1 MGALS
6 GVRVVDLSRIL
17 AGPHC
22 SQTLAD
28 HGADVI
34 KIEPP
39 GGDETRGWGPPFE
52 DGESAYFRGLNR
64 GKRGLALDLARA
76 PGRDILLR
84 LLGGA
89 DVLVENFKAGTL
101 ERWGLGYEE
110 VLQPRHP
117 RLIHCRI
124 SGFGGDG
131 PLGGLPGYDAV
142 AQAMSGLMAI
152 NGHADGPPV
161 RIGAPVADLAAAMI
175 AVQGIAMALYERERS
190 GRGQGIEVSLLDA
203 ALGLLHP
210 HAANYLMSGRRPG
223 RTGSAHPNIAP
234 YDLFA
239 TATAPVFLAIG
250 NDRQFARLVAELGRP
265 GLATDPRFLGNAHRL
280 ANREA
285 LTALL
290 LALMRDRDGPA
301 LAERLLAQGVPAG
314 AVLEV
319 DEVLAH
325 PQVRARA
332 MLVEREGYRGL
343 GLPLKLQR
351 TPGAP
356 GARPPRLAE
365 HARAVLAE
373 AGLSKE
379 EIDDRLAD
387 GTVSAA

>member
-152 NGHADGPPV
+152 NGPADGPPV

-250 NDRQFARLVAELGRP
+250 K
-265 GLATDPRFLGNAHRL
+265 
-280 ANREA
+280 
-285 LTALL
+285 LTGIHVTCKDF
-290 LALMRDRDGPA
+290 RVHSVTVGQD
-301 LAERLLAQGVPAG
+301 AQG
-314 AVLEV
+314 EV
-319 DEVLAH
+319 TV
-325 PQVRARA
+325 QVQHQNE
-332 MLVEREGYRGL
+332 LYRGRGVSTDSVEASAKAFL
-343 GLPLKLQR
+343 NAINR
-351 TPGAP
+351 IESVRNDE
-356 GARPPRLAE
+356 RPPE
-365 HARAVLAE
+365 NK
-373 AGLSKE
+373 S
-379 EIDDRLAD
+379 
-387 GTVSAA
+387 